1 MIQIKSKPYSVET
14 LQPLNAAY
22 DAEHC
27 LTQADVDRVNALVM
41 HIGNTRSAQVP
52 KAGDRILYTSR
63 AGDYSEDARIDRVND
78 DGTLAV
84 HVVSFIPFVAP
95 TDDGV
100 WCVAGG
106 GPLVDIAPSET
117 RYAGT
122 ACVEFRIW
130 GHDGPCG
137 NGAVRFE
144 AGVSVWEYKEVDPL
158 YGDFT
163 TKHWR
168 KLDLYRFPERTDGD
182 L

>member
-1 MIQIKSKPYSVET
+1 MIQIKSKPYSVAT

-22 DAEHC
+22 DAEHR

-52 KAGDRILYTSR
+52 KAGDKILYTSH

-100 WCVAGG
+100 RCVAGG

-122 ACVEFRIW
+122 AHVEFKIW

-144 AGVSVWEYKEVDPL
+144 ACVSVYI
-158 YGDFT
+158 
-163 TKHWR
+163 
-168 KLDLYRFPERTDGD
+168 
-182 L
+182 

>member
-1 MIQIKSKPYSVET
+1 MIQIKSKPYSVAT

-22 DAEHC
+22 DAEHR

-41 HIGNTRSAQVP
+41 HIGNTRSARVP

-100 WCVAGG
+100 RCVAGG
-106 GPLVDIAPSET
+106 GPLVDIAPQRPAMPDQHVWSSESGAMT
-117 RYAGT
+117 GPAGT
-122 ACVEFRIW
+122 EPSASKQV
-130 GHDGPCG
+130 
-137 NGAVRFE
+137 
-144 AGVSVWEYKEVDPL
+144 
-158 YGDFT
+158 
-163 TKHWR
+163 
-168 KLDLYRFPERTDGD
+168 
-182 L
+182 

>member
-1 MIQIKSKPYSVET
+1 MET

-137 NGAVRFE
+137 KAPFASKQV
-144 AGVSVWEYKEVDPL
+144 
-158 YGDFT
+158 
-163 TKHWR
+163 
-168 KLDLYRFPERTDGD
+168 
-182 L
+182 